1 MRKLPKPSNKT
12 PKFSPKFSLFTL
24 LVLLSVAALTVFVWL
39 SDGLTPRDSVA
50 GGADPALR
58 QYIIQYSR

>member
-12 PKFSPKFSLFTL
+12 PTFSVFTL
-24 LVLLSVAALTVFVWL
+24 RVLLSLVALTVFIWL
-39 SDGLTPRDSVA
+39 SDGLAPRDSVA

>member
-12 PKFSPKFSLFTL
+12 PKLSLFTL
-24 LVLLSVAALTVFVWL
+24 LVVLSLAALTLFIWL
-39 SDGLTPRDSVA
+39 SDGLNPRDSVA
-50 GGADPALR
+50 GSADPALR